1 MKQKEFRERIQK
13 SYTELKKKYP
23 DAVIFFRVGD
33 WYYFINEDAV
43 TAAKV
48 LGIALIRSNLYNA
61 QTACFPHT
69 ALDVY
74 LPKMIR
80 AGVRVI
86 ICDELKHINS

>member
-13 SYTELKKKYP
+13 LYTELKKKYP
-23 DAVIFFRVGD
+23 DAVIFFRGDD

-43 TAAKV
+43 TAARV
-48 LGIALIRSNLYNA
+48 LGITLTHSNLDNA
-61 QTACFPHT
+61 KTACFPHT
-69 ALDVY
+69 ALDIY

-86 ICDELKHINS
+86 IQDEPKQ